1 MQGFLSSAKRFLR
14 EMFSEFYDYFSEVFL
29 SIIVM
34 IVVMFAGLIISW
46 FAKKL
51 VENLLVLFRLDRWA
65 ADAGI
70 TNFLARGGVKSSPS
84 KIVARMVFWLLVIA
98 FFSFGLA
105 FMGVT
110 QFAEYAS
117 RISSTLPHIL
127 VSLIIV
133 VVGIIFSTFLSRV
146 IHVTCENAKI
156 GYGDFVAKA
165 VRIVL
170 VVITFGIVFEYMG
183 LGSTILSI
191 SFLIVFGGIVMTLSL
206 ALGIALSHIIADLIK
221 SKFVNHR
228 DRDTGKDQH
237 KG

>member
-1 MQGFLSSAKRFLR
+1 MAGFFSSMKRFLR
-14 EMFSEFYDYFSEVFL
+14 DMFAEFYDYFAEVFL

-51 VENLLVLFRLDRWA
+51 IENLLILFRFDRWA
-65 ADAGI
+65 GEVGI
-70 TNFLARGGVKSSPS
+70 TNFLERGGVRSSPS
-84 KIVARMVFWLLVIA
+84 KIIGRMVFWFLLIA
-98 FFSFGLA
+98 FFSFGLN

-117 RISSTLPHIL
+117 RISTTLPHIL

-133 VVGIIFSTFLSRV
+133 VVGVIFSTFLSRV
-146 IHVTCENAKI
+146 INVTCENAKI
-156 GYGDFVAKA
+156 GYGAIIAKS

-170 VVITFGIVFEYMG
+170 FIITFGIVFEYMG

-191 SFLIVFGGIVMTLSL
+191 SFLIVFGGIVLTLSL

-221 SKFVNHR
+221 SKFTNHGDNR
-228 DRDTGKDQH
+228 
-237 KG
+237 